1 MKLSSS
7 HRESSGMFFQEI
19 HHLNFREISE
29 SRTFCRN
36 KRIVFIMIRFTP
48 TTVVT
53 ALSINDASIKA
64 SDNLMIELNA
74 AIILDI
80 EFMKAK
86 RTKEFFSD

>member
-1 MKLSSS
+1 
-7 HRESSGMFFQEI
+7 
-19 HHLNFREISE
+19 
-29 SRTFCRN
+29 
-36 KRIVFIMIRFTP
+36 MIRFTP

-53 ALSINDASIKA
+53 TLSINDASIKA

-74 AIILDI
+74 AIILDL